1 VGVLLVRRG
10 QRTEAEVLRNGAREH
25 ARSPRYAAFVGALG
39 WEVHLARHQH
49 GCFGGGLDR
58 SAMASNGHTSRYW
71 SDSTAECMF
80 HVGTMMPTRPERG
93 DRQVDK
99 KRHIGNDFVLVVWS
113 EQVSERQRD
122 TACARVPAKR
132 PLACCSSAHRP
143 PVLPALPRPSSLPP
157 FLPCPCAS
165 QLAEYEAGIFRSQFN
180 RVKIVVHPLPPT
192 HAPCGGSGAGMAPAS
207 RDLYRVRIIAAA
219 GLAPFGPLLDGMV
232 VCADVLAPLVRQTA
246 LEAYAA
252 CREQIMARG
261 AAAVD
266 NGSGGGGGGGGGGG
280 PGGLSI
286 AQHPYE
292 KRRTLIAELVDNYT
306 VPYDDETMLRLFAPA
321 GPD

>member
-1 VGVLLVRRG
+1 M
-10 QRTEAEVLRNGAREH
+10 
-25 ARSPRYAAFVGALG
+25 PCY
-39 WEVHLARHQH
+39 
-49 GCFGGGLDR
+49 
-58 SAMASNGHTSRYW
+58 
-71 SDSTAECMF
+71 TA
-80 HVGTMMPTRPERG
+80 
-93 DRQVDK
+93 
-99 KRHIGNDFVLVVWS
+99 
-113 EQVSERQRD
+113 
-122 TACARVPAKR
+122 R
-132 PLACCSSAHRP
+132 PLACCSFAHRSP
-143 PVLPALPRPSSLPP
+143 PALLAFPRRSFLPSSLRPRT
-157 FLPCPCAS
+157 S

-192 HAPCGGSGAGMAPAS
+192 RAPSGSDGGMAPAS

-266 NGSGGGGGGGGGGG
+266 NGSGGGGGGGGGA
-280 PGGLSI
+280 GGLSI

>member
-1 VGVLLVRRG
+1 MSRLS
-10 QRTEAEVLRNGAREH
+10 
-25 ARSPRYAAFVGALG
+25 SPF
-39 WEVHLARHQH
+39 
-49 GCFGGGLDR
+49 
-58 SAMASNGHTSRYW
+58 
-71 SDSTAECMF
+71 
-80 HVGTMMPTRPERG
+80 
-93 DRQVDK
+93 
-99 KRHIGNDFVLVVWS
+99 
-113 EQVSERQRD
+113 
-122 TACARVPAKR
+122 
-132 PLACCSSAHRP
+132 
-143 PVLPALPRPSSLPP
+143 LPSFLPSSLRPRT
-157 FLPCPCAS
+157 S

-192 HAPCGGSGAGMAPAS
+192 RAPSGSDGGMAPAS

-266 NGSGGGGGGGGGGG
+266 NGSGGGGGGGGGA
-280 PGGLSI
+280 GGLSI